1 MNAIKRIAVMID
13 DRQVEGLRMSVG
25 LTLADDE
32 LSVFVLAPLDT
43 DDAAVAE
50 NLEALQAMGARLYTS
65 KPENPDYM
73 ERVTCPGLANVLL
86 GYDHILRY

>member
-1 MNAIKRIAVMID
+1 MKRIAVMID

-50 NLEALQAMGARLYTS
+50 NLEALRAMGARLCTS

-73 ERVTCPGLANVLL
+73 ERVTCQGLDLL
-86 GYDHILRY
+86 GFDHVLRY